1 MVQIVDIE
9 GGPGDGEQDE
19 DASPIEEVQMTVPTG
34 DDTTLPVWTFRMW
47 ALRLVSCVLMSFLN
61 QFFSY
66 RIEPIVVT
74 QITVQVASLPLG
86 HFLARVLPVR
96 KFKAPALLG
105 GGGGEFS
112 PSGGSSSPAPWPS
125 CSRCPSASSRRRR
138 TRRLG
143 STSYPS
149 TSSGL
154 SSPAS
159 PSPTSSSRRTG
170 YVSPSQAVSFL
181 ADFKLGHYMKIPP
194 RSMFLVQ
201 LVGTVVAATVN
212 LGVAYWLLGSV
223 PNICQDTLLPA
234 NSPWTCPNDRVFFD
248 ASVIWGL
255 VGPRCIFGAL
265 GNYVTLNWFI
275 LAGAAGPAIVYALHR
290 AFPAKRWIRMVNLP
304 A

>member
-34 DDTTLPVWTFRMW
+34 DDTALPVWTFRMW

-86 HFLARVLPVR
+86 HFLARVLPAR

-125 CSRCPSASSRRRR
+125 CHAVHQHHHGDDEPGAWAQRHIRVHHRAYPPRQAHRQ
-138 TRRLG
+138 RRL
-143 STSYPS
+143 
-149 TSSGL
+149 
-154 SSPAS
+154 
-159 PSPTSSSRRTG
+159 
-170 YVSPSQAVSFL
+170 Q
-181 ADFKLGHYMKIPP
+181 
-194 RSMFLVQ
+194 
-201 LVGTVVAATVN
+201 
-212 LGVAYWLLGSV
+212 GVRG
-223 PNICQDTLLPA
+223 
-234 NSPWTCPNDRVFFD
+234 
-248 ASVIWGL
+248 
-255 VGPRCIFGAL
+255 
-265 GNYVTLNWFI
+265 
-275 LAGAAGPAIVYALHR
+275 
-290 AFPAKRWIRMVNLP
+290 M
-304 A
+304 